1 MVVITFRNRLV
12 PDLDGQ
18 EYGERVAKM
27 FEIVSAMPGFRSVR
41 EYRSEDGERLSLIEF
56 DSHESL
62 AEWREQA
69 EHRIAQELG
78 RQRYYTEYH
87 LQICDLVRESH
98 KQPGRAD

>member
-1 MVVITFRNRLV
+1 MVVIAFRNRLA
-12 PDLDGQ
+12 PDIDAR
-18 EYGERVAKM
+18 EYEQRVAKL
-27 FEIVSAMPGFRSVR
+27 FEIVAAMPGFRSMR
-41 EYRSEDGERLSLIEF
+41 DYASEDGERLSLIEF

-62 AEWREQA
+62 ASWREQA

-98 KQPGRAD
+98 KHP